1 MQAPDR
7 ASLDKAL
14 SRRRRNEARMSKL
27 LVCPLSRLAETVD
40 VAGATHL
47 VTLINVNTPVV
58 RPPRI
63 AQDKH
68 LFIGVSDIVEPMD
81 GHVLPG
87 EDHVLRLLTFMR
99 AWNRASPLVIHCW
112 AGISRSTAAAF
123 ITSCLFNPGRDERDI
138 AEELR
143 MNSPSATPN
152 PRLVAAA
159 DRILSREGR
168 MSRAVT
174 AIGRGADAYEGAPF
188 EIKI

>member
-1 MQAPDR
+1 MQASDR